1 MDSFDEAGDEKTITS
16 WRPDDVTHWRTQSYD
31 VNDEMSNKLAC
42 LPINPVKMV
51 QESKYDN
58 LRNNW
63 KGATNNELVT
73 NPIEDNIVSR
83 FILLSVPR
91 LNNNEHQ

>member
-1 MDSFDEAGDEKTITS
+1 
-16 WRPDDVTHWRTQSYD
+16 
-31 VNDEMSNKLAC
+31 
-42 LPINPVKMV
+42 MV